1 MHALREQ
8 QLAFARALCDANG
21 AQAAQVREVEP
32 FTAEQRLQIYHNNWA
47 ISLRQALA
55 GVYPV
60 INKLVGEE
68 FFAYAAGAYLQ
79 AHPSRTG
86 NVHDFGDAFPTFLA
100 QLAGAESL
108 PYLPDVARLEWAYHE
123 VFHAPEGMALDV
135 EQLAVVLS
143 GESAEQVTAACNLYL
158 QLSPCCRYVQSDYP
172 ILSIWQLNQDAG
184 SGNEVVDIGAG
195 GMQLAL
201 VRNNI
206 AIEFHPLSAAAYTLL
221 AALHSGDSFAQA
233 CVRALAAHADC
244 NVGSVLQYCVQH
256 RLITGFSLT

>member
-8 QLAFARALCDANG
+8 QLAFARALCDGDA
-21 AQAAQVREVEP
+21 AQAARVRAVEP

-60 INKLVGEE
+60 INQLVGDE
-68 FFAYAAGAYLQ
+68 FFAYAAGVYVQ

-86 NVHDFGDAFPTFLA
+86 NVHDFGDAFPDFLA

-123 VFHAPEGMALDV
+123 VFHAPEGGALDV
-135 EQLAVVLS
+135 GQLAAVLS
-143 GESAEQVTAACNLYL
+143 GESAEPLAAADNLYL
-158 QLSPCCRYVQSDYP
+158 QLSPCCRYVRSDYP
-172 ILSIWQLNQDAG
+172 ILTIWQLHQDAG
-184 SGNEVVDIGAG
+184 SGDEVVDIDTG

-201 VRNNI
+201 VRNTI
-206 AIEFHPLSAAAYTLL
+206 AIEFHPVSAAAYALL
-221 AALHSGDSFAQA
+221 AALHGGESFAQA
-233 CVRALAAHADC
+233 CARALTVDADC
-244 NVGSVLQYCVQH
+244 DVGSILQYCVQH
-256 RLITGFSLT
+256 RLISGFNLT